1 MKAFDVAVK
10 ITKPFRDLLDKI
22 IFLCLNKFNQ
32 WDLLETLKGKPV
44 LVVGNG
50 PSLNKTDFSFFK
62 NHVSI
67 GMNKINLI
75 YDKTAWRPDIIV
87 CVNGSVLWQNRKF
100 FNKTNTILFV
110 PSRAIYLG
118 IKKRKNVFVLN
129 FHKKDDFSENIKKAI
144 ANGVTVSYP
153 SLQIANYLNP
163 LTVSIV
169 GIDHSYKFKGKNQVY
184 KKFEG
189 DDMNHF
195 SKDYFKN
202 QIWGTPNLEH
212 SEIQYSIA
220 KKIFDDKKIE
230 VIDYTIG
237 GKLEI
242 FKKRTLNELF
252 DCLNKA

>member
-1 MKAFDVAVK
+1 
-10 ITKPFRDLLDKI
+10 
-22 IFLCLNKFNQ
+22 
-32 WDLLETLKGKPV
+32 
-44 LVVGNG
+44 
-50 PSLNKTDFSFFK
+50 
-62 NHVSI
+62 
-67 GMNKINLI
+67 
-75 YDKTAWRPDIIV
+75 
-87 CVNGSVLWQNRKF
+87 
-100 FNKTNTILFV
+100 
-110 PSRAIYLG
+110 
-118 IKKRKNVFVLN
+118 
-129 FHKKDDFSENIKKAI
+129 
-144 ANGVTVSYP
+144 
-153 SLQIANYLNP
+153 
-163 LTVSIV
+163 
-169 GIDHSYKFKGKNQVY
+169 FKGKNQVY